1 MQRKV
6 IGTTLT
12 FDDVLLLPGHS
23 RVLPR
28 EVATAATF
36 SRSIRISI
44 PIVSAAMDTVTEAR
58 LAIALAQEG
67 GIGIIHKNLSPSMQA
82 LEVDKV
88 KRSESG
94 MIIDPITITPER
106 PISEAM
112 QLMREY
118 RISGVP
124 VVEGENKRL
133 VGILTN
139 RDLRFEESPE
149 RPVSALMTKEGLVTV
164 SGRVTLEKAKDILHR
179 HRIEKLPV
187 VDREGRLVGL
197 ITIKDIEKNL
207 KYPNACKDGHGRLR
221 VGAAIGV
228 GRDAEHR
235 ASQLVEAGVDV
246 IVIDTAH
253 GHSQSVL
260 DTLRRIKRI
269 YKQRL
274 DIVAG
279 NIATGA
285 AARDLIKAG
294 ADAVKVGIGPG
305 SICTT
310 RVIAGVGVPQISAVM
325 ECAKVARRA
334 GVPVIA
340 DGGIKYSGDITKA
353 LAAGASTVMIGS
365 LFAGVDESPGEK
377 VLYQGRSYKVYR
389 GMGSIGAMSAG
400 SRDRYFQED
409 EYSEKKLVPE
419 GVEGRVPFKGPLS
432 ESVHQLV
439 GGLRAG
445 MGYCGCRDLD
455 ELWTKARF
463 VQMTSAG
470 LRESHVHDVVV
481 TKEAPNYRG
490 E

>member
-1 MQRKV
+1 MPKKV
-6 IGTTLT
+6 IASTLT
-12 FDDVLLLPGHS
+12 FDDVLLVPAHS

-28 EVATAATF
+28 DVSTAAVF
-36 SRSIRISI
+36 SRGIGISI

-58 LAIALAQEG
+58 LAISLAQEG
-67 GIGIIHKNLSPSMQA
+67 GIGIVHKNLSPSMQA

-94 MIIDPITITPER
+94 MIIDPITITPDR
-106 PISEAM
+106 PLSEAV

-124 VVEGENKRL
+124 VVEDTGRRL

-139 RDLRFEESPE
+139 RDLRFEEHLD
-149 RPVSALMTKEGLVTV
+149 RPVSTLMTKDNLVTV
-164 SGRVTLEKAKDILHR
+164 SGKVTLEKAKDILHR

-221 VGAAIGV
+221 VGAAVGV
-228 GRDAEHR
+228 GRDAEQR
-235 ASQLVEAGVDV
+235 SAQLVEAGVDV
-246 IVIDTAH
+246 IVVDTAH

-260 DTLRRIKRI
+260 DTVRRLRRAHGGRVD
-269 YKQRL
+269 L
-274 DIVAG
+274 VAG
-279 NIATGA
+279 NIATA
-285 AARDLIKAG
+285 AATRDLIKAG

-310 RVIAGVGVPQISAVM
+310 RVVAGVGVPQISAVM
-325 ECAKVARRA
+325 ACAKVARDA

-340 DGGIKYSGDITKA
+340 DGGIKYSGDIAKA
-353 LAAGASTVMIGS
+353 LAAGANTVMIGS
-365 LFAGVDESPGEK
+365 LFAGVEESPGEK

-400 SRDRYFQED
+400 SKDRYFQED

-432 ESVHQLV
+432 DSVHQLI

-445 MGYCGCRDLD
+445 MGYCGCATLD

-470 LRESHVHDVVV
+470 LRESHVHDVDV
-481 TKEAPNYRG
+481 TKEAPNYRRD
-490 E
+490 